1 MLLLRA
7 RGQATGI
14 RLLPRAR
21 RSGPT
26 LGLRMRVWAG
36 SLALDCRLAE
46 GVPPSNSPELALR
59 AQQLLSERARRAL
72 SSTLIA
78 TVDTARRPR
87 RPTSAK
93 TPIATAGV
101 LGAAWQLESLA
112 HQLVATSDP
121 SVRGV
126 ALVSFL
132 VCDPASPLY
141 RRHSS
146 VTVREIAN
154 RARSALRQLPR

>member
-1 MLLLRA
+1 
-7 RGQATGI
+7 
-14 RLLPRAR
+14 
-21 RSGPT
+21 
-26 LGLRMRVWAG
+26 MRVWAG

-59 AQQLLSERARRAL
+59 AQQLLSERSRRAL

-87 RPTSAK
+87 RPTSTK
-93 TPIATAGV
+93 TPIAAAGV
-101 LGAAWQLESLA
+101 LEAAGQLESLA

-132 VCDPASPLY
+132 VCDAASPLY
-141 RRHSS
+141 RRHSPL
-146 VTVREIAN
+146 TVREIAN
-154 RARSALRQLPR
+154 RARSALRQSPH